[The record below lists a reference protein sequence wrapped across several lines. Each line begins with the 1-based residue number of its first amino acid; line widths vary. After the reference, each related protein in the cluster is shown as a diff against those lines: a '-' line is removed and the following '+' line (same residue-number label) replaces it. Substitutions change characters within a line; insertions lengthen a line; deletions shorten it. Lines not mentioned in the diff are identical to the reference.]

1 MLMLN
6 GFYFR
11 ILGRHRDPLVGVHDG
26 LLDGRGLVVPVCAG
40 LAKRK
45 DYVQNK
51 VIYFTTIIQ
60 VVSSDVW
67 TLLLSQTTDIC
78 LAREI
83 KRKTG

>member
-1 MLMLN
+1 MLN
-6 GFYFR
+6 VFNFR
-11 ILGRHRDPLVGVHDG
+11 ILGRHRDPLVGVHDE
-26 LLDGRGLVVPVCAG
+26 LLAGRGLVVPVCAG

-51 VIYFTTIIQ
+51 VIYFTTVTL

-67 TLLLSQTTDIC
+67 TLLVSQTTDIC

-83 KRKTG
+83 KRKSG